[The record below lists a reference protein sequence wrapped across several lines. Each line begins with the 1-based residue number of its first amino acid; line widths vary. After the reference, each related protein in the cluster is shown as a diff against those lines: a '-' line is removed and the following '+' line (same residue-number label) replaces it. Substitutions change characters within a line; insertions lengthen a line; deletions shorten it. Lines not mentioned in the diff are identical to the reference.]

1 MRLRLVVGLM
11 AGVGLAFLL
20 EYLDNTVKNEQDI
33 EKILGLPVLG
43 TIAKIDSTSNRE
55 SESGKAKHA
64 KVRGET
70 VGS

>member
-20 EYLDNTVKNEQDI
+20 EYLDNTMKNEQDI
-33 EKILGLPVLG
+33 EKILELPVLG
-43 TIAKIDSTSNRE
+43 SIAQIDHKETE
-55 SESGKAKHA
+55 SKSGKGKHA